1 MEYKNRC
8 SSPLDMADGEI
19 LNDILGDSCTGY
31 GESRRAANS
40 DTGCSCNTGCSR
52 NEQRRVTPQ
61 RDNRRSTRGERSG
74 CSCGQSR
81 ERDETTREES
91 GCGRGCMTDRRLES
105 FPLAMVYSP
114 EPGVERAV
122 FGGRSARTRNDVQGA
137 GASLLSRL
145 PLMQVT

>member
-114 EPGVERAV
+114 DQEWRELYSEEEALAHGTMFKELELPFYPAC
-122 FGGRSARTRNDVQGA
+122 RSCK
-137 GASLLSRL
+137 
-145 PLMQVT
+145 